1 MNSFMMK
8 FIVLVSFFPLLQYAV
23 FVTFIGMLCGVAIS
37 EHVTEWVWRLSGMKT
52 ICIAKF
58 WNNEKSSFLLLVRLK
73 ESLEQFFFFSMT
85 DGNTTESILDGLFF
99 VLYLCVFFRDAA

>member
-1 MNSFMMK
+1 M
-8 FIVLVSFFPLLQYAV
+8 I
-23 FVTFIGMLCGVAIS
+23 VTFIGMLCGVAIS

-52 ICIAKF
+52 ICSAKF
-58 WNNEKSSFLLLVRLK
+58 WNNEESSLLLPVRLK
-73 ESLEQFFFFSMT
+73 ESLEHIFFFFSMT